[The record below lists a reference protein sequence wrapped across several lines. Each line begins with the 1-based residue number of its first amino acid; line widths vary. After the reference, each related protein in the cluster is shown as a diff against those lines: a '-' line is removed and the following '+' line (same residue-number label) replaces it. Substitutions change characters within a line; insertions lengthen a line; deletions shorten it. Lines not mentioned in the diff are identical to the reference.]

1 MKSIAERFKY
11 LRNLACLSQAEF
23 AHMIQLSQGRLSDI
37 ERGKNKPSADTL
49 LAVVE
54 FFNISAT
61 WLLQG
66 TGKPPTHV
74 SLSSHDQSVCD
85 TDNTPANALSASEY
99 SLLREY
105 RKLDE
110 TEKKQL
116 WVFLDFLTYTQKHN
130 KELSSSGLTELEG

>member
-11 LRNLACLSQAEF
+11 LRNLARLSQSEF

-37 ERGKNKPSADTL
+37 ERGKNKPSVDTL

-54 FFNISAT
+54 FFNVSAT

-66 TGKPPTHV
+66 TGKPPTRV
-74 SLSSHDQSVCD
+74 SPSPQEAPDEADEMSLSR
-85 TDNTPANALSASEY
+85 SEHF
-99 SLLREY
+99 LLNEY
-105 RKLDE
+105 RKLGE

-116 WVFLDFLTYTQKHN
+116 WMFLDFLSYTQKHN
-130 KELSSSGLTELEG
+130 NNLSSSSYSELDG

>member
-11 LRNLACLSQAEF
+11 LRHLTRLSQSEF

-37 ERGKNKPSADTL
+37 ERGKNKPSVDTL

-54 FFNISAT
+54 FFNISAS

-66 TGKPPTHV
+66 TGKPPTNLHTPPHE
-74 SLSSHDQSVCD
+74 SSAGEVDSIS
-85 TDNTPANALSASEY
+85 LSASEY

-105 RKLDE
+105 RKLEE

-116 WVFLDFLTYTQKHN
+116 WVFLDFLSYTQKHN
-130 KELSSSGLTELEG
+130 KGLASSGFSEMDN